1 MFTIAS
7 TQLLTGDGG
16 GGGGGGLGI
25 HCGTVLVEY
34 KPLLKDTVGL
44 FTIVSPQTT
53 T

>member
-34 KPLLKDTVGL
+34 K
-44 FTIVSPQTT
+44 
-53 T
+53 